1 MVFAG
6 FTLFF
11 IINPFKAMFKKLLSA
26 ILLFVVFSCGK
37 SGGHIAEE
45 TFKYIIDTV
54 SVDAKEEILYLEYD
68 LRVAD
73 YSEVEGFLY
82 NFNRHTHSIEKI
94 DIDRLEWV
102 RTFSFQQEGPDGTGF
117 WISDVKSVGEGQ
129 LFLSGE
135 KAGVF
140 NFEGKLLKSFD
151 WTKISKDNGG
161 ILDEEYTY
169 KQVFNP
175 NFEDLVFSLFVN
187 RHTNSASLK
196 KLNNSQNSISDIDID
211 PNENYKTYTLGDLTN
226 FNKWDPRLYI
236 SSQQDK
242 IIVSHEFANDFYVYH
257 PQNDSLQAVSY
268 SSSFTPSKVA
278 PTTEGDLVNSTE
290 DRIKALKYYLGQV
303 SFRELVWDSKHQRY
317 YRLSASTQY
326 GEVERQGWLLPEI
339 SESKVYLS
347 IFDEDFKL
355 LDESPIPE
363 LNGRTLSK
371 YFVKDGMLW
380 LFVNLEDELG
390 FIRVIFE

>member
-1 MVFAG
+1 M
-6 FTLFF
+6 L
-11 IINPFKAMFKKLLSA
+11 KKSLSA
-26 ILLFVVFSCGK
+26 IFVIVSFSCGK
-37 SGGHIAEE
+37 SGDHQAEE
-45 TFKYIIDTV
+45 TFKYKVDTV
-54 SVDAKEEILYLEYD
+54 SVDAKGGILYLEYD

-73 YSEVEGFLY
+73 FSEVDGFLY
-82 NFNRHTHSIEKI
+82 NFNKHSHSIEKI

-102 RTFSFQQEGPDGTGF
+102 GTFPLQQEGPDGTGF
-117 WISDVKSVGEGQ
+117 WISDIKSVGEGQ

-135 KAGVF
+135 KAGIF
-140 NFEGKLLKSFD
+140 DYEGNLLKSFD
-151 WTKISKDNGG
+151 WTKISPENGG

-175 NFEDLVFSLFVN
+175 NFKDFLFSLFVN
-187 RHTNSASLK
+187 RHNNSISLK
-196 KLNNSQNSISDIDID
+196 KLENSQNRISTLDID

-236 SSQQDK
+236 SSQQNK

-257 PQNDSLQAVSY
+257 PLNDSIQTISY
-268 SSSFTPSKVA
+268 SSALIPDRVT

-290 DRIKALKYYLGQV
+290 DRIKALKGYLGQV
-303 SFRELVWDSKHQRY
+303 SFREIVWDSKHKRY

-326 GEVERQGWLLPEI
+326 GEIERPGWLLPEI
-339 SESKVYLS
+339 SDSKVYLS
-347 IFDEDFKL
+347 IFDADFKL
-355 LDESPIPE
+355 LDERPIPE
-363 LNGRTLSK
+363 LDGRTLSK